1 MTEYRYDF
9 PMLRNDIIYF
19 DNGATTFK
27 PDSVID
33 AITDYY
39 KNYSANAHRGDY
51 TISYKVDVNYEN
63 ARKKVADFINAEFDE
78 TIFTSGATESLNM
91 IINGFF
97 KHLLEPGDEVLIT
110 KSEHASNVLPWFKLV
125 NTIGIKVNYI
135 DLDENLHVTMDNVI
149 NSITDKTKVISIAGI
164 TNVVGDERPI
174 DEICKFAHANNIF
187 VVIDGAQLV
196 PHKKVDVKKSDMDFL
211 VFSGH
216 KMCGPTGIGVLYGK
230 KEFLEKLEPINMG
243 GGMNESFDNP
253 SEVYLKELPTRLEAG
268 TPNIAGAI
276 GLGAAIDY
284 LNKIGMDNIFDYE
297 KKLKA
302 YLIDK
307 LIKLPYIDIINL
319 ESDSG
324 IVSFNIDG
332 IFSQDVAFYLNKYNI
347 CVRAGN
353 HCAKILKDE
362 TGVKNS
368 LRVSLYFYNTY
379 EEIDKLVNL
388 LSDRNK
394 IMKEMI

>member
-1 MTEYRYDF
+1 MKDTRYDF
-9 PMLRNDIIYF
+9 PMLENNIIYF

-27 PDSVID
+27 PNMVID

-51 TISYKVDVNYEN
+51 TISYKVDVAYEN
-63 ARKKVADFINAEFDE
+63 SRKKVADFINADFDE
-78 TIFTSGATESLNM
+78 VVFTSGATESLNM
-91 IINGFF
+91 IAEGFF
-97 KHLLEPGDEVLIT
+97 KYLLEPGDEVLIT
-110 KSEHASNVLPWFKLV
+110 KSEHASNVLPWFRLA
-125 NTIGIKVNYI
+125 NSNNCIIKYI
-135 DLDENLHVTMDNVI
+135 DLDDNLHVTMENVI
-149 NSITDKTKVISIAGI
+149 KSITDKTKVISIAGI

-187 VVIDGAQLV
+187 VVVDGSQLV
-196 PHKKVDVKKSDMDFL
+196 PHKYVDVKKSDIDFL
-211 VFSGH
+211 AFSGH

-230 KEFLEKLEPINMG
+230 KEFLEKLNPINLG
-243 GGMNESFDNP
+243 GGMNESFDNEN
-253 SEVYLKELPTRLEAG
+253 EVYLKELPNRLEAG
-268 TPNIAGAI
+268 TPNIAGVI

-284 LNKIGMDNIFDYE
+284 LNSVGMDNIENYE
-297 KKLKA
+297 KKLKR

-307 LIKLPYIDIINL
+307 LIKLPFIDIINL

-353 HCAKILKDE
+353 HCAKILKNE

-368 LRVSLYFYNTY
+368 LRVSLYFYNTF
-379 EEIDKLVNL
+379 EEIDKFIELI
-388 LSDRNK
+388 SDREK
-394 IMKEMI
+394 IMREMI

>member
-97 KHLLEPGDEVLIT
+97 MHLLEPGDEVLIT

-135 DLDENLHVTMDNVI
+135 DLDENLHVTMDNVK

-187 VVIDGAQLV
+187 VIIDGAQLV

>member
-1 MTEYRYDF
+1 MRDTRYDF
-9 PMLRNDIIYF
+9 PMLENNIIYF

-27 PDSVID
+27 PNCVID

-51 TISYKVDVNYEN
+51 TISYKVDVAYEN
-63 ARKKVADFINAEFDE
+63 SRNKVADFINADFDE
-78 TIFTSGATESLNM
+78 VVFTSGTTESLNM
-91 IINGFF
+91 VAEGFF
-97 KHLLEPGDEVLIT
+97 KYLLEPGDEILIT
-110 KSEHASNVLPWFKLV
+110 KSEHASNVLPWFRLAKTNNCV
-125 NTIGIKVNYI
+125 IKYI
-135 DLDENLHVTMDNVI
+135 ELDDSLHVNMDNVI
-149 NSITDKTKVISIAGI
+149 NAITDRTKVISIAGI

-174 DEICKFAHANNIF
+174 DEICKLAHANNIF
-187 VVIDGAQLV
+187 VVVDGAQLV
-196 PHKKVDVKKSDMDFL
+196 PHKRVDVKKSDIDFL
-211 VFSGH
+211 TFSGH

-230 KEFLEKLEPINMG
+230 KEFLEKLQPINLG
-243 GGMNESFDNP
+243 GGMNESFDNEN
-253 SEVYLKELPTRLEAG
+253 EVYLKELPTRLEAG

-284 LNKIGMDNIFDYE
+284 LNSIGMDNIENYE
-297 KKLKA
+297 RNLKR

-353 HCAKILKDE
+353 HCAKILKNE

-379 EEIDKLVNL
+379 EEIDKFIELI
-388 LSDRNK
+388 SDREK
-394 IMKEMI
+394 IMREMI

>member
-1 MTEYRYDF
+1 MRDNRYDF
-9 PMLRNDIIYF
+9 PMLENNIIYF

-27 PDSVID
+27 PKCVID

-51 TISYKVDVNYEN
+51 TISYKVDVAYEN
-63 ARKKVADFINAEFDE
+63 SRKKIADFINADFDE
-78 TIFTSGATESLNM
+78 VVFTSGTTESLNM
-91 IINGFF
+91 IAEGFF
-97 KHLLEPGDEVLIT
+97 KYLLEPGDEILIT
-110 KSEHASNVLPWFKLV
+110 KSEHASNVLPWFRLAKT
-125 NTIGIKVNYI
+125 NNCIIKYI
-135 DLDENLHVTMDNVI
+135 ELDETLHVTMDNVI
-149 NSITDKTKVISIAGI
+149 SAITDRTKVISIAGI
-164 TNVVGDERPI
+164 TNVVGDIRPI

-187 VVIDGAQLV
+187 VVVDGAQLV
-196 PHKKVDVKKSDMDFL
+196 PHKHVDVKKSDIDFL
-211 VFSGH
+211 AFSGH

-230 KEFLEKLEPINMG
+230 KEFLEKLQPINLG
-243 GGMNESFDNP
+243 GGMNESFDNEN
-253 SEVYLKELPTRLEAG
+253 EVYLKELPTRLEAG

-276 GLGAAIDY
+276 GLGAAVDY
-284 LNKIGMDNIFDYE
+284 LNNIGMDNIENYE
-297 KKLKA
+297 GRLKS

-307 LIKLPYIDIINL
+307 LIKLPYVDIINL

-353 HCAKILKDE
+353 HCAKILKNE

-368 LRVSLYFYNTY
+368 LRVSLYFYNTF
-379 EEIDKLVNL
+379 EEIDKFIELI
-388 LSDRNK
+388 SDREK

>member
-97 KHLLEPGDEVLIT
+97 MHLLEPGDEVLIT

-135 DLDENLHVTMDNVI
+135 DLDENLHITMDNVK